1 MKDVNPQ
8 KFVEKLSEELKRH
21 ENIKPPSWAAYVK
34 TGANAERPPL
44 QQDWWYLRS
53 AAILRKVFLNGPVG
67 VQRLRTA
74 FGGKR
79 RRGHKPAH
87 FKRAGGKVI
96 RLMIQQ
102 LEKEGLITKTEKPK
116 KGRIVTPK
124 GQSILNK
131 IEKGA

>member
-1 MKDVNPQ
+1 M
-8 KFVEKLSEELKRH
+8 
-21 ENIKPPSWAAYVK
+21 
-34 TGANAERPPL
+34 
-44 QQDWWYLRS
+44 
-53 AAILRKVFLNGPVG
+53 G